1 MNRKKANANKIKD
14 KLLNTE
20 INPKNYYYID
30 FVPITFPNEDYSE
43 LSEYLNKDFKPHFAK
58 KIIFIAFTI
67 LYYYDSH
74 VFLDDTDE
82 KPLYP
87 KLINK
92 DLRRIGLDKLAKL
105 IKKII
110 IENWSALY
118 IIFDDGNQISIMVIE
133 DGYDTYFKNL
143 SKSSFKMIDQLV
155 SHQGLF
161 LKKYINN

>member
-1 MNRKKANANKIKD
+1 MKPEKAYELIVKLASAKPSHKD
-14 KLLNTE
+14 D
-20 INPKNYYYID
+20 YYID

-74 VFLDDTDE
+74 VFLDDTDQ

-105 IKKII
+105 IKK
-110 IENWSALY
+110 
-118 IIFDDGNQISIMVIE
+118 
-133 DGYDTYFKNL
+133 
-143 SKSSFKMIDQLV
+143 
-155 SHQGLF
+155 
-161 LKKYINN
+161 